1 MKLEK
6 LFYAKDFKL
15 FDKENTEVMLVS
27 DPSKSVS
34 WKLIEPLNEG
44 EYNEEL
50 LASLREE
57 LKLLD
62 ESNKFVFMEA
72 VVDKE
77 VVSSESAS
85 IFTAC
90 MKHSARRLKDCVSI
104 IGFSIPSK
112 LISLGKDVVEEY
124 INELSAKHAQY
135 VYFVNKNDFETAS
148 ENVKQYLSSN
158 EVVLYN

>member
-15 FDKENTEVMLVS
+15 FNKDDKEVMLDS
-27 DPSKSVS
+27 IPAKSIS

-50 LASLREE
+50 LASMRDE
-57 LKLLD
+57 LKILD
-62 ESNKFVFMEA
+62 EKNSFIFMEA
-72 VVDKE
+72 IADKNALNAE
-77 VVSSESAS
+77 YAQV
-85 IFTAC
+85 FTAC

-104 IGFSIPSK
+104 AGFSIPSE
-112 LISLGKDVVEEY
+112 LIALGKPFVEDY

-135 VYFVNKNDFETAS
+135 VYFVKKSDFES
-148 ENVKQYLSSN
+148 SNEELKQYLSSN